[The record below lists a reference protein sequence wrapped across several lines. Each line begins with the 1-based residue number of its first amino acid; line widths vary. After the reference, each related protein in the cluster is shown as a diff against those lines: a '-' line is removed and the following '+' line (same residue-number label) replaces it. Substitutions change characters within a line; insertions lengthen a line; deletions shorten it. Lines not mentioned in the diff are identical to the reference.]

1 MKIIGMGAYVPEK
14 IVTNDDLSTMV
25 ETSDEWIVQRVG
37 VKERRVSVNETA
49 ADFGVKAAKKALESA
64 GISAEEL
71 DLIIV
76 STITGE
82 TLCPTTA
89 AIIQKE
95 IGATCPAFD
104 MQSACSGFMFALDTA
119 DAFISRGQGYKKVLV
134 IATERMSKI
143 IDWTDRSTCVI
154 FGDGAGAAV
163 VTEGDG
169 YLASSLFTKGDEEV
183 LFIPSCTKNSPFYEN
198 EYADT
203 KVFMNGS
210 ETFNFAVRKIV
221 DDIKGVAEKAGIEIS
236 DIDYVV
242 PHQANT
248 RIISYASKR
257 LKLPM
262 EKFVVD
268 IDKYGNTSSAS
279 VPIALD
285 DLVREGKLKEGD
297 IIAMCAFGGG
307 LSSSACIIKW
317 SK

>member
-1 MKIIGMGAYVPEK
+1 MKIVGTGAYLPEK

-49 ADFGVKAAKKALESA
+49 ADFGVKAAEKALEAA
-64 GISAEEL
+64 GMSAEEL

-89 AIIQKE
+89 ALIQRE

-119 DAFISRGQGYKKVLV
+119 DAFISKGYNNILV

-143 IDWTDRSTCVI
+143 IDWEDRSTCVI

-163 VTEGDG
+163 VTAGEG
-169 YLASSLFTKGDEEV
+169 YLASSLYTKGEDEV
-183 LFIPSCTKNSPFYEN
+183 LYIPSCTKNSPFYEN

-203 KVFMNGS
+203 KVYMNGS

-221 DDIKGVAEKAGIEIS
+221 DDIKEVAEKAGIEIS

-257 LKLPM
+257 LRLPM
-262 EKFVVD
+262 EKFVVN
-268 IDKYGNTSSAS
+268 IDRCANTSSAS

-285 DLVREGKLKEGD
+285 ELVRSGKLKEGD

-317 SK
+317 

>member
-1 MKIIGMGAYVPEK
+1 MKIIGTGAYVPEK
-14 IVTNDDLSTMV
+14 IITNDDLSTMV
-25 ETSDEWIVQRVG
+25 ETSDEWITQRVG

-49 ADFGVKAAKKALESA
+49 ADFGVEAAKKALLSA
-64 GISAEEL
+64 NISAEDL

-89 AIIQKE
+89 ALIQKA

-119 DAFISRGQGYKKVLV
+119 DSFISSGKGYKNVLV
-134 IATERMSKI
+134 VATERMSKI
-143 IDWTDRSTCVI
+143 LDWTDRSTCVI

-169 YLASSLFTKGDEEV
+169 YLASSLYTKGDDEV
-183 LFIPSCTKNSPFYEN
+183 LYIPSCTKNSPFFEK

-221 DDIKGVAEKAGIEIS
+221 DDIKEVAEKAGISVS
-236 DIDYVV
+236 DIDYIVS
-242 PHQANT
+242 HQANI

-257 LKLPM
+257 LGIPM
-262 EKFVVD
+262 EKFVVN

-279 VPIALD
+279 VPMALD
-285 DLVREGKLKEGD
+285 DLVKEGKLKDDD

>member
-1 MKIIGMGAYVPEK
+1 MKIVGTGAYLPEK

-49 ADFGVKAAKKALESA
+49 ADFGVKAAERALESA

-119 DAFISRGQGYKKVLV
+119 DAFISKGYKNILV

-143 IDWTDRSTCVI
+143 IDWEDRSTCVI

-163 VTEGDG
+163 VTAGEG
-169 YLASSLFTKGDEEV
+169 YLASSLYTKGDEEV
-183 LFIPSCTKNSPFYEN
+183 LYIPSCTKNSPFYEN

-221 DDIKGVAEKAGIEIS
+221 DDIKEVAEKAGIDIS

-262 EKFVVD
+262 EKFVVN
-268 IDKYGNTSSAS
+268 IDRCANTSSAS

-285 DLVREGKLKEGD
+285 ELVRSGKLKEGD